1 MTKTRSLYQ
10 RAGGVLLA
18 FGAISILS
26 GIIAFFPVF
35 AYKPWFTGWSV
46 RIACPLWNGALAV
59 TTGVLVLLA
68 YGEWTQRSL
77 WEACYTFSIL
87 SIIACPLQFAI
98 AFASILLG
106 PYCYYSFAGIAG
118 TNYLGYAIKFP
129 FPYAGFMS
137 ACKNPLNYEW
147 YHLILQIIDLSSS
160 LAILCASLALVIK
173 LTARLIRSGN
183 LKVQKQMW

>member
-46 RIACPLWNGALAV
+46 RIACPLWNGA
-59 TTGVLVLLA
+59 
-68 YGEWTQRSL
+68 L